1 MWGEKRHQALLYEI
15 DSTEEDRGTTGCAK
29 TIDGSAVSPHEE
41 CDGVRFCG
49 SQIGPHGLDPF
60 KGMMGPSRHLDSSFL
75 KRKTKMW
82 PVFDAS
88 AQILQTNAHLNVAAF
103 FQIYKII

>member
-1 MWGEKRHQALLYEI
+1 MCVSARWHSATKPQPRVFDFLFLQ
-15 DSTEEDRGTTGCAK
+15 
-29 TIDGSAVSPHEE
+29 SAVSPHEE